1 MTISVFNK
9 VDYVAHAFGCC
20 AFCFVFV
27 IFAGCGFIKSNHGNG
42 TDKPVSLKDIVSSAT
57 PMPEVASADADAAPQ
72 VHYDVTKRFD
82 DSGEPYLRAGFRVQ
96 VLVQV
101 GDHVEVG
108 PLTVQVNDNL
118 EVILPTIG
126 KVDCTGLVLNGL
138 RSRLTSRYGEFIH
151 NPEVT
156 VSFVVDA
163 GAASPWGQVYVSGR
177 VHSEGWFNIPAT
189 RDLRVSRAIQM
200 AGGFSTSARKSSICV
215 SRAVGEGKVQKIY
228 VDLTAV
234 GEDGKM
240 DEDILLKAGDAVWVA
255 EKLL

>member
-1 MTISVFNK
+1 MTIVGYNRMTFSMRAFACGALCFLCAVFS
-9 VDYVAHAFGCC
+9 
-20 AFCFVFV
+20 
-27 IFAGCGFIKSNHGNG
+27 GCGIITSNHANG
-42 TDKPVSLKDIVSSAT
+42 SDKPVSLKDIVSSAT
-57 PMPEVASADADAAPQ
+57 PMPDAASADVNAAPE

-82 DSGEPYLRAGFRVQ
+82 ASGEPYLRAGFRVQ

-108 PLTVQVNDNL
+108 PLTVQINDNL
-118 EVILPTIG
+118 EAILPIIG
-126 KVDCTGLVLNGL
+126 KVNCAGLILNGF
-138 RSRLTSRYGEFIH
+138 RSRLTSRYGEYFR

-156 VSFVVDA
+156 VSFVVDS

-177 VHSEGWFNIPAT
+177 VHSEGWINIPAT
-189 RDLRVSRAIQM
+189 RDLRVSRAIQL

-215 SRAVGEGKVQKIY
+215 SRAIGDGKVQKID

-240 DEDILLKAGDAVWVA
+240 DEDILLKAGDAVWVK

>member
-1 MTISVFNK
+1 MTISCYSKMKKLSGALICSVLCCLC
-9 VDYVAHAFGCC
+9 AAFS
-20 AFCFVFV
+20 
-27 IFAGCGFIKSNHGNG
+27 GCGFITSNHGKG
-42 TDKPVSLKDIVSSAT
+42 SDKPVSLKEMVSAAT
-57 PMPEVASADADAAPQ
+57 PMPEVASSDANVAPE

-82 DSGEPYLRAGFRVQ
+82 ASGEPYLRAGFRIE

-101 GDHVEVG
+101 GDRVEVG
-108 PLTVQVNDNL
+108 PLTVQINDNL
-118 EVILPTIG
+118 EIILPTIG

-138 RSRLTSRYGEFIH
+138 RSRLTTRYGEYIH

-156 VSFVVDA
+156 VSFVVGSD
-163 GAASPWGQVYVSGR
+163 AASPWGQVYVSGR
-177 VHSEGWFNIPAT
+177 VRSEGWFNIPAT
-189 RDLRVSRAIQM
+189 RDLRVSRAIQL

-215 SRAVGEGKVQKIY
+215 SRAIGEGKVQKIY

-240 DEDILLKAGDAVWVA
+240 DEDIILRAGDAVWVA